1 MKIIHSVIFNL
12 KHEKDSPEEKLF
24 FEKSRNVLENTPYA
38 KDFKVFFEVSK
49 KNEYDYGFSMAFD
62 SEEDYNRYS
71 FEYEPHREYVNEVW
85 LKEVTDFFEIDLVEK
100 TDA

>member
-12 KHEKDSPEEKLF
+12 KHEKGSREEKLF

-49 KNEYDYGFSMAFD
+49 KNDYDYGFSMTFD
-62 SEEDYNRYS
+62 SEEEYDLYS
-71 FEYEPHREYVNEVW
+71 FEYEPHREYVNAVW

-100 TDA
+100 QD

>member
-1 MKIIHSVIFNL
+1 M
-12 KHEKDSPEEKLF
+12 HEKGSPEEKLF
-24 FEKSRNVLENTPYA
+24 FEKSRNVLEDTPYA

-49 KNEYDYGFSMAFD
+49 KNDYDYGFSMTFD
-62 SEEDYNRYS
+62 SEEAYDRYS

-100 TDA
+100 TNN

>member
-12 KHEKDSPEEKLF
+12 THEKGSPGEKLF

-49 KNEYDYGFSMAFD
+49 KNDYDYGFSMTFD
-62 SEEDYNRYS
+62 SEEDYDLYS

-100 TDA
+100 QDK